1 MANLNK
7 IDHFKLERKKQK
19 QKKKTQHSSRGIHVI
34 TTLTTE
40 FLLGNQEFK

>member
-7 IDHFKLERKKQK
+7 IDHFELERKK
-19 QKKKTQHSSRGIHVI
+19 KKITQHSSRGIHVI